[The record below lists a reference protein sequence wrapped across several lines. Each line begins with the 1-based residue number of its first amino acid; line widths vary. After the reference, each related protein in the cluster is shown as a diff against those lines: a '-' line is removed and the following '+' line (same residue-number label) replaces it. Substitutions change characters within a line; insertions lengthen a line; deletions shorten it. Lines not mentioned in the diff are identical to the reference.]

1 MKTKTVYMIT
11 NGAETVAYEDQ
22 VTADLYNMPAKT
34 TEIEPPTF
42 DENTQTCEFVDD
54 TWVLTDIPEEEGEEG
69 EEEYVL
75 TWSDNRQA
83 EYPNTNELVVAL
95 YDTED
100 KEAIVAKRAAV
111 KAKYPKS

>member
-1 MKTKTVYMIT
+1 MKTKTVYMTT
-11 NGAETVAYEDQ
+11 NGSETVAYEDQ
-22 VTADLYNMPAKT
+22 VTADLYHMPAKT

-42 DENTQTCEFVDD
+42 DENTQTCAFVED
-54 TWVLTDIPEEEGEEG
+54 TWVLTDIPKEEE

-75 TWSDNRQA
+75 TWSDKRIA

-111 KAKYPKS
+111 KAKYPKPE